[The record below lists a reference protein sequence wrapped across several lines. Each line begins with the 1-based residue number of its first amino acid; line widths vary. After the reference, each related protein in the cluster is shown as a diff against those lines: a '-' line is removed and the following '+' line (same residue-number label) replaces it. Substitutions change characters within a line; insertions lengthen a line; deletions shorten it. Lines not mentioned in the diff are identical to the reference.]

1 MKVVHV
7 ATAFPRHDDDVVT
20 PWLGQLVIAQ
30 REAGLDARVMAPAYR
45 GGGADLWRGVP
56 VRRFRYAPRRLE
68 TLTHDETVPD
78 RLTSRPAYGALLPGY
93 MGGGSLAAI
102 RAGLAHPDIV
112 HVHWPV
118 PHAWFGAVA
127 RAFGGSG
134 TALVSSFYSVELHWV
149 RQRLPAL
156 TPFLRWTIE
165 SADAVTAI
173 STSTASAV
181 RRIADRDVRVIPFA
195 AAVETAEGDAPET
208 PSASATGGPFT
219 ILFVGRL
226 VERKGVEVLVQALS
240 LLPAGLDVRLVVV
253 GEGPRAGAI
262 RSAAE
267 RAGVSEL
274 VELTGRVGDDRLR
287 EAYTRA
293 DLFVLPAIV
302 DAKGDTEGL
311 GVVLLEALR
320 SGLPVVASDAG
331 GIPDIV
337 RDGETGWLVPPGDA
351 RALALAIAEVQADPA
366 EASRRVDSGRQLTE
380 ERFSLPGIV
389 EALSA
394 CYEDALLRRAGRG

>member
-1 MKVVHV
+1 MKVLHV
-7 ATAFPRHDDDVVT
+7 ATAFPRHDDDIVT
-20 PWLGQLVIAQ
+20 PWLGQLIIAQ

-56 VRRFRYAPRRLE
+56 VRRFRYAPRWLE

-78 RLTSRPAYGALLPGY
+78 RLTSRPGYAALLPGY

-102 RAGLAHPDIV
+102 RAGLTHPDIV

-134 TALVSSFYSVELHWV
+134 TALVSSFYSVEIHWV
-149 RQRLPAL
+149 RRRLPAL
-156 TPFLRWTIE
+156 TPFLRWAIE

-181 RRIADRDVRVIPFA
+181 RRLADRDVQVIPFA
-195 AAVETAEGDAPET
+195 AAVETAEGDAPGAS
-208 PSASATGGPFT
+208 PSSAGDPFT

-226 VERKGVEVLVQALS
+226 VERKGVEILVQALS
-240 LLPAGLDVRLVVV
+240 LLPRGLDARLVVV

-267 RAGVSEL
+267 RAGVSQL
-274 VELTGRVGDDRLR
+274 VELTGRVGDERLR
-287 EAYTRA
+287 EAYARA

-302 DAKGDTEGL
+302 DVKGDTEGL

-366 EASRRVDSGRQLTE
+366 EASRRVDSGRRLTE

-389 EALSA
+389 DALSV
-394 CYEDALLRRAGRG
+394 CYEVALLRRAGRG